1 MCECVQL
8 VCAASIEKL
17 ELISTAV
24 GINLLACL
32 PRTETNTRAPYLAKI
47 CNNWSSCAVQMQMC
61 CFYSRRSNQPDLLSL
76 LGSVGQIL
84 MIKMALVRSL

>member
-17 ELISTAV
+17 ELISPAV

-32 PRTETNTRAPYLAKI
+32 RRTLKQTPELPTWQKFVVIGVRVQFK
-47 CNNWSSCAVQMQMC
+47 CKCAVFIHVSQI
-61 CFYSRRSNQPDLLSL
+61 SL
-76 LGSVGQIL
+76 IYWASWG
-84 MIKMALVRSL
+84 A